1 MGVNTKQMMFELWS
15 NKKYDSFMVDS
26 RPRSVVLLNLF
37 HISYPFIEQDY
48 QIYPDTL
55 KGAHLLKI
63 LT

>member
-1 MGVNTKQMMFELWS
+1 
-15 NKKYDSFMVDS
+15 MVDS